1 MFVRVLNGDVEFA
14 IKLLKRKLRKDP
26 AINPLQLIAKRS
38 ERKREKTRRAEAR
51 LKQQR
56 SRMAR
61 FKRG

>member
-1 MFVRVLNGDVEFA
+1 MLVRVSNDDLEFA
-14 IKLLKRKLRKDP
+14 IKLLKRKIRKDP

>member
-1 MFVRVLNGDVEFA
+1 MLVRVSNDDLEFA
-14 IKLLKRKLRKDP
+14 IKLLKRKIRKDP

-38 ERKREKTRRAEAR
+38 ERKREKSRRAEAR

>member
-1 MFVRVLNGDVEFA
+1 MLVRVSNDDLEFA
-14 IKLLKRKLRKDP
+14 IKLLKRKIRKDP

-38 ERKREKTRRAEAR
+38 ERLREKRRRAEAR